1 MCPAPQ
7 SSRGVA
13 FFLPDGVGMTG
24 FSVIIW
30 TKEEDLAIE
39 ECVKSGMTS
48 GQIGKLLGRP
58 ASTIRNRMMKLRAN
72 GWQRPPE
79 STVSYITPEEEEL
92 IIKMSDA
99 GISYSVIADRIGRAR
114 STVSNRLTQIRQRR
128 KQAEAGISAAKSEL
142 VRCLGGCGK
151 LFQSENRCT
160 NRICNRCKR
169 RHQEYSGGM
178 DENFSI
184 RL

>member
-1 MCPAPQ
+1 
-7 SSRGVA
+7 
-13 FFLPDGVGMTG
+13 MTG

-128 KQAEAGISAAKSEL
+128 KQAEAGISAAESEL